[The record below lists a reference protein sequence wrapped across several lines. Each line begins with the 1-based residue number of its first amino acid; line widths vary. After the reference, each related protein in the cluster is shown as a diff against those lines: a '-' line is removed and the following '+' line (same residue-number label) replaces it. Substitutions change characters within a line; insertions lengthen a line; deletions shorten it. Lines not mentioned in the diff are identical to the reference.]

1 MKICKE
7 CKKQADLEVST
18 CDKTTYEK
26 KEVFNYF
33 CESCYDNKYTVMPF
47 PNLTRY
53 LDDGLVDCNLFDW
66 R

>member
-18 CDKTTYEK
+18 CDKKTYEK
-26 KEVFNYF
+26 IKVFNYF
-33 CESCYDNKYTVMPF
+33 CESCFKNKYTVMPY
-47 PNLTRY
+47 PNLVKY
-53 LDDGLVDCNLFDW
+53 LKNNVVDCHLFDF